1 MKADHRHQLK
11 QNDFAIRVAK
21 ATEVLATNRDRIVMG
36 TIAVIGIVIA
46 ISVYSWW
53 SGRSAAQ
60 AEALLA
66 VAMQTYDAPIVPAPT
81 VPGATQQAGTF
92 PSEQARSEAA
102 MAAFQNVITQ
112 YPSTDAATAAR
123 YHHASSLAA
132 VGRFAEAEKGYQAT
146 IDAAGDS
153 LFGATAKMGQAEAL
167 IAAKEFDRGLKVL
180 EELAA
185 NRDGVLP
192 VDGVLMQLARGY
204 QKAGKTAEAR
214 TAFKRVVD
222 EFPDS
227 LFVPQA
233 RTELAKLG

>member
-11 QNDFAIRVAK
+11 QNDFALRVAK
-21 ATEVLATNRDRIVMG
+21 ATEVMATNRDRIVMG
-36 TIAVIGIVIA
+36 TVAVIAIVIA

-53 SGRSAAQ
+53 SGRAAGQ

-92 PSEQARSEAA
+92 PTEQARSEAA
-102 MAAFQNVITQ
+102 LAAFQNVIDQ
-112 YPSTDAATAAR
+112 YPSTDAAVAAR
-123 YHHASSLAA
+123 YHHAASLAA
-132 VGRFAEAEKGYQAT
+132 VGRLAEAEKGYQAT

-153 LFGATAKMGQAEAL
+153 LFAATARLGQAEVL
-167 IAAKEFDRGLKVL
+167 IAAKEFDRGLKAL
-180 EELAA
+180 EDLAA
-185 NRDGVLP
+185 NRDGLLP

>member
-11 QNDFAIRVAK
+11 QNDLAIRVAK
-21 ATEVLATNRDRIVMG
+21 ATEALSTHRDRIVMG
-36 TIAVIGIVIA
+36 TIAVVGIVIA

-66 VAMQTYDAPIVPAPT
+66 AAMQTYDAPIVPAPT

-92 PSEQARSEAA
+92 PTEQARSEAA
-102 MAAFQNVITQ
+102 LTAFEQVISQ
-112 YPSTDAATAAR
+112 YPATDAATAAR
-123 YHHASSLAA
+123 YHHAASLAA

-153 LFGATAKMGQAEAL
+153 LFGATARMGQAEAL
-167 IAAKEFDRGLKVL
+167 IAAREFDRGLKVL
-180 EELAA
+180 EDLAA
-185 NRDGVLP
+185 NRDGILP

-214 TAFKRVVD
+214 TAFKRIVD

>member
-11 QNDFAIRVAK
+11 QNDFALRVAK
-21 ATEVLATNRDRIVMG
+21 ATEVMATNRDRIVMG
-36 TIAVIGIVIA
+36 TVAVIAIVIA

-53 SGRSAAQ
+53 SGRAAGQ

-81 VPGATQQAGTF
+81 VPGATQQAGTY
-92 PSEQARSEAA
+92 PTEQARSEAA
-102 MAAFQNVITQ
+102 LAAFQNVINQ

-123 YHHASSLAA
+123 YHHAASLAA

-153 LFGATAKMGQAEAL
+153 LFAATARLGQAEVL
-167 IAAKEFDRGLKVL
+167 IAAKEFDRGLKAL
-180 EELAA
+180 EDLAA
-185 NRDGVLP
+185 NRDGLLP

>member
-21 ATEVLATNRDRIVMG
+21 ATEVMAANRTNIVLG
-36 TIAVIGIVIA
+36 VVAVIGLVIA
-46 ISVYSWW
+46 ISAYSWW
-53 SGRSAAQ
+53 SGRTAAQ

-81 VPGATQQAGTF
+81 VPGATQQAGTY
-92 PSEQARSEAA
+92 PTEQARSEAA
-102 MAAFQNVITQ
+102 LAAFQNVVEQ
-112 YPSTDAATAAR
+112 YPSTDAGTAAR
-123 YHHASSLAA
+123 YHHAASLAA
-132 VGRFAEAEKGYQAT
+132 IGRYGEAEKGFQAT

-153 LFGATAKMGQAEAL
+153 LFGATARMGQAEAL
-167 IAAKEFDRGLKVL
+167 IAAGEFDRGIKVL
-180 EELAA
+180 EDMSA
-185 NRDGVLP
+185 NRDGLLP
-192 VDGVLMQLARGY
+192 LDGVLMQLARGY
-204 QKAGKTAEAR
+204 QKAGKSAEAR

-227 LFVPQA
+227 LYVPQA

>member
-11 QNDFAIRVAK
+11 RNEFAIRVAK
-21 ATEVLATNRDRIVMG
+21 ATEVLATHRDRILMG
-36 TIAVIGIVIA
+36 TVAVLVIVIA

-81 VPGATQQAGTF
+81 VPGASQQAGTY

-102 MAAFQNVITQ
+102 LAAFQNVITQ
-112 YPSTDAATAAR
+112 YPSTDAGTAAR
-123 YHHASSLAA
+123 YHHAASLAA
-132 VGRFAEAEKGYQAT
+132 VGRYAEAEKGYQAT

-153 LFGATAKMGQAEAL
+153 LFGATARMGQAEAL
-167 IAAKEFDRGLKVL
+167 IAAREFDRGLKVL
-180 EELAA
+180 EDLAA
-185 NRDGVLP
+185 NRDGVMP

-227 LFVPQA
+227 LYVPQA

>member
-21 ATEVLATNRDRIVMG
+21 ATEVLAANRTTIVLG
-36 TIAVIGIVIA
+36 VVAVVGLVIA
-46 ISVYSWW
+46 ISAYSWW
-53 SGRSAAQ
+53 SGRTAAQ
-60 AEALLA
+60 ADALLA

-81 VPGATQQAGTF
+81 VPGATQQAGTY
-92 PSEQARSEAA
+92 PTEQARSEAA
-102 MAAFQNVITQ
+102 LAAFQNVIEQ

-123 YHHASSLAA
+123 YHHAASLAA
-132 VGRFAEAEKGYQAT
+132 IGRYAEAATGFQAA

-153 LFGATAKMGQAEAL
+153 LFGATARLGQAEAL
-167 IAAKEFDRGLKVL
+167 IAAGQFDQGIKVL
-180 EELAA
+180 EELSA
-185 NRDGVLP
+185 NRDGLLP

-204 QKAGKTAEAR
+204 QKAGKSAEAR
-214 TAFKRVVD
+214 TTFKRVVD

-227 LFVPQA
+227 LYVPQA

>member
-36 TIAVIGIVIA
+36 TVAVIAIVIA
-46 ISVYSWW
+46 ISAYSWW
-53 SGRSAAQ
+53 SGRTAAQ

-81 VPGATQQAGTF
+81 VPGATQQAGTY
-92 PSEQARSEAA
+92 PTEQARSEAA
-102 MAAFQNVITQ
+102 LAAFQNVIEQ

-132 VGRFAEAEKGYQAT
+132 IGRYGEAEKGFQAT

-153 LFGATAKMGQAEAL
+153 LFGATARLGQAEAL
-167 IAAKEFDRGLKVL
+167 IAVGEFDRGLKVL
-180 EELAA
+180 EDLSA
-185 NRDGVLP
+185 NRDGLLP

-204 QKAGKTAEAR
+204 QKAGKPGEAR
-214 TAFKRVVD
+214 TTFKRVVD

-227 LFVPQA
+227 LYVPQA

>member
-21 ATEVLATNRDRIVMG
+21 ATETLATNRDRIVMG
-36 TIAVIGIVIA
+36 TVIVIGLVIA
-46 ISVYSWW
+46 ISAYSWW
-53 SGRSAAQ
+53 SGRTAAQ

-81 VPGATQQAGTF
+81 VPGATQQAGTY
-92 PSEQARSEAA
+92 PTEQARSEAA
-102 MAAFQNVITQ
+102 LAAFQNVIDQ

-123 YHHASSLAA
+123 YHHAASLAA
-132 VGRFAEAEKGYQAT
+132 IGRYAEAEKGFQTT

-153 LFGATAKMGQAEAL
+153 LFGATARLGRAEAL
-167 IAAKEFDRGLKVL
+167 IAAGQFDQGIKVL
-180 EELAA
+180 EELSA

-204 QKAGKTAEAR
+204 QKAGKSAEAR
-214 TAFKRVVD
+214 TTFKRVVD

-227 LFVPQA
+227 LYVPQA

>member
-11 QNDFAIRVAK
+11 QNEFAIRVAK
-21 ATEVLATNRDRIVMG
+21 ATELLATHRDRIVIG
-36 TIAVIGIVIA
+36 TVAVIGIVIA
-46 ISVYSWW
+46 LSVYSWW
-53 SGRSAAQ
+53 SGRAAAQ

-66 VAMQTYDAPIVPAPT
+66 AAMQTYDAPIVPAPT
-81 VPGATQQAGTF
+81 VPGATQQAGTY
-92 PSEQARSEAA
+92 PTEQARSEAA
-102 MAAFQNVITQ
+102 LTAFQNVIAQ
-112 YPSTDAATAAR
+112 YPSTAAATAAR
-123 YHHASSLAA
+123 YHHAASLAA

-153 LFGATAKMGQAEAL
+153 LFGATAKLGQAEAL
-167 IAAKEFDRGLKVL
+167 IAANEFDRGLKVL
-180 EELAA
+180 EDLAA
-185 NRDGVLP
+185 NRDGILP

-204 QKAGKTAEAR
+204 QKAGKPADAR

-227 LFVPQA
+227 LYVPQA

>member
-21 ATEVLATNRDRIVMG
+21 ATEVLAANRTNIVLG
-36 TIAVIGIVIA
+36 LVAVVGLVVA
-46 ISVYSWW
+46 ISAYSWW
-53 SGRSAAQ
+53 SGRTAAQ

-81 VPGATQQAGTF
+81 VPGATQQAGTY
-92 PSEQARSEAA
+92 PTEQARSEAA
-102 MAAFQNVITQ
+102 LAAFQNVIDQ
-112 YPSTDAATAAR
+112 YPNTDAGTAAR
-123 YHHASSLAA
+123 YHHAASLAA
-132 VGRFAEAEKGYQAT
+132 IGRYAEAEKGFQAT

-153 LFGATAKMGQAEAL
+153 LFGATARLGRAEAL
-167 IAAKEFDRGLKVL
+167 IAAGQFDQGIKVL
-180 EELAA
+180 EELSA
-185 NRDGVLP
+185 NRDGLLP

-204 QKAGKTAEAR
+204 QKAGKSAEAR
-214 TAFKRVVD
+214 TTFKRVVD

-227 LFVPQA
+227 LYVPQA

>member
-11 QNDFAIRVAK
+11 QNDLAIRVAK
-21 ATEVLATNRDRIVMG
+21 ATEVMAANRNNIVMG
-36 TIAVIGIVIA
+36 TVAVIAIVIA
-46 ISVYSWW
+46 ISVFSWW
-53 SGRSAAQ
+53 SGRAAGQ

-81 VPGATQQAGTF
+81 VPGATQQAGTY
-92 PSEQARSEAA
+92 PTEQARSEAA
-102 MAAFQNVITQ
+102 LAAFQNVINQ

-123 YHHASSLAA
+123 YHHAASLAA

-153 LFGATAKMGQAEAL
+153 LFGATARLGQAEVL
-167 IAAKEFDRGLKVL
+167 IAAKEFDRGLKAL
-180 EELAA
+180 EDLAA
-185 NRDGVLP
+185 NRDGLLP

>member
-11 QNDFAIRVAK
+11 QNDLAIRVAK

-36 TIAVIGIVIA
+36 TVAVIGIIIA

-53 SGRSAAQ
+53 SGRSADK

-81 VPGATQQAGTF
+81 VPGAVQQAGTY
-92 PSEQARSEAA
+92 PTEQARSEAA
-102 MAAFQNVITQ
+102 LSAFQSVIDQ
-112 YPSTDAATAAR
+112 FPSTDAATAAR
-123 YHHASSLAA
+123 YHHAASLAA
-132 VGRFAEAEKGYQAT
+132 VGKFAEAQQGYQAT

-153 LFGATAKMGQAEAL
+153 LFGATARMGQAEAL
-167 IAAKEFDRGLKVL
+167 IASKEFDRGLKIM
-180 EELAA
+180 EDLAA
-185 NRDGVLP
+185 NRDGLLP

-204 QKAGKTAEAR
+204 QKAGKPAEAR
-214 TAFKRVVD
+214 TAFKRIVD